1 MTIEPHS
8 AFDIIRPDEV
18 AECWDGV
25 LAAGLY
31 QPLWDCVND
40 YTAPSPE
47 ESEEPC
53 WGMDCVADF
62 WDRFSPEQQ
71 HQLNQLADANDEY
84 GDGGSDAEERAEER
98 RQLGGF

>member
-1 MTIEPHS
+1 MKIEPHA

-31 QPLWDCVND
+31 QPLWDCVGD

-47 ESEEPC
+47 QSEEPC

-71 HQLNQLADANDEY
+71 HQLNQLAERNEDELQAADNAY
-84 GDGGSDAEERAEER
+84 SFDRFEGGLEA
-98 RQLGGF
+98 

>member
-1 MTIEPHS
+1 MTIRPHA
-8 AFDIIRPDEV
+8 AFNIIRPDEV
-18 AECWDGV
+18 AECWEGV

-47 ESEEPC
+47 MSEEPC

-71 HQLNQLADANDEY
+71 HQLNQLAERHEY
-84 GDGGSDAEERAEER
+84 DLQAADNAE
-98 RQLGGF
+98 GPIGFDPFNI